1 MSVQLQT
8 MLGFVLTAVATLTN
22 RHRKEQEASLCHQH
36 SRPDVS
42 EVMVRTRTHFQCYPG
57 SHADLA

>member
-22 RHRKEQEASLCHQH
+22 RHRKEQEAS
-36 SRPDVS
+36 SVI
-42 EVMVRTRTHFQCYPG
+42 
-57 SHADLA
+57 LAAMLTLHEARQKERA